1 MKLKNK
7 IIALATVLAMLGSST
22 HNLIADEVVVDNTGA
37 AYDDSSWTTNLA
49 PAIALG
55 AIAIVAIVAVCVQES
70 GHHHHGHH

>member
-7 IIALATVLAMLGSST
+7 FIALATVLAMLGSST
-22 HNLIADEVVVDNTGA
+22 NATAADGYYDSVDTAN
-37 AYDDSSWTTNLA
+37 YA

-55 AIAIVAIVAVCVQES
+55 AIAIIAIVAVAVQNS